1 MGFMRICNQ
10 LCKARRQWENQE
22 WQDMRAGNLE
32 DSRIGQVLYVTLNN
46 LDFIPLLMVG
56 CRWRWE
62 YGGVISV
69 F

>member
-1 MGFMRICNQ
+1 
-10 LCKARRQWENQE
+10 
-22 WQDMRAGNLE
+22 MRAGNLE
-32 DSRIGQVLYVTLNN
+32 DSRIWEVLYVTLNN